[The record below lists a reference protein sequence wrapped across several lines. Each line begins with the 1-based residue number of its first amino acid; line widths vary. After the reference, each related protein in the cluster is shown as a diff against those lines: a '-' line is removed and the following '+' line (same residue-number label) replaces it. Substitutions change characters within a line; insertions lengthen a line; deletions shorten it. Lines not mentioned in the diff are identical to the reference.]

1 MSDDDGG
8 YEKGIGVDEAALM
21 CWVCKVEPRV
31 SVKCRCCKDCKQDWD
46 CFEKDAK
53 RKKEQ
58 EYLT

>member
-1 MSDDDGG
+1 MSDDGGG
-8 YEKGIGVDEAALM
+8 YENEIELNEAALM

-31 SVKCRCCKDCKQDWD
+31 FVKCRCCKDCKLDWD

-58 EYLT
+58 EYLK